1 MKKNKKIFKNRE
13 QGITLIALV
22 ITIIVLLILAGITI
36 SALTGDNGI
45 LAQAAKAKEETEK
58 AKTNEQ
64 TDLAKMED
72 LINESVNGSEV
83 EQVTDTAP
91 GVLERNDTE
100 TNTYTINSIEDLVFF
115 SYDVNNG
122 NTYEG
127 QTIKLGLSLDFDSSK
142 SYVDAY
148 RTDYGKYG
156 YNGALKT
163 LLTSGE
169 GFKPIGTYLNSN
181 TSINDE
187 TNTPFMGTFDG
198 NNHEINGL
206 RIVSSEKGKGLF
218 GLVKGATIKNLGIG
232 NDSTIKVN
240 LVSGSIVG
248 YANEGTTIENCYN
261 NATILESTENSQQ
274 LGGIAGQ
281 LVSSSNITNCF
292 NLANISGGSNLGG
305 IVGNNNNAHISSCYN
320 IGQIT
325 GYGISVGGIA
335 GMSLGN
341 IDSCYNTGVLT
352 GEERVGGIAGQ
363 QYNNDNAKISN
374 SYNVGKINIA
384 HIGSGIIGT
393 LVTGK
398 LENNFYLENI
408 VNGGNGTPFDG
419 STAKT
424 MEEMKNIYTSLGN
437 AFKADS
443 NNINNGYPILS
454 WQ

>member
-187 TNTPFMGTFDG
+187 TNTPFMGNFDG

-206 RIVSSEKGKGLF
+206 RIVSNEKGKGLF
-218 GLVKGATIKNLGIG
+218 GLVKGATIKNLTIG
-232 NDSTIKVN
+232 ENCDINVGVSYGSITGYANTGSTIEGCFNKAKVVSSSTN
-240 LVSGSIVG
+240 VGGLVGTMQDNCLIRNSGNSGSIQ
-248 YANEGTTIENCYN
+248 AN
-261 NATILESTENSQQ
+261 STV
-274 LGGIAGQ
+274 GGILGISNGQ
-281 LVSSSNITNCF
+281 VQIE
-292 NLANISGGSNLGG
+292 
-305 IVGNNNNAHISSCYN
+305 SCYN
-320 IGQIT
+320 IGDVRSDET
-325 GYGISVGGIA
+325 NAGGIV
-335 GMSLGN
+335 GVNNGEVIN
-341 IDSCYNTGVLT
+341 CYNTGNISGVGTNTGGIVGLGT
-352 GEERVGGIAGQ
+352 GESKVENTYSKGNITSSAGGGIVGSLESGA
-363 QYNNDNAKISN
+363 IRN
-374 SYNVGKINIA
+374 SY
-384 HIGSGIIGT
+384 
-393 LVTGK
+393 
-398 LENNFYLENI
+398 YLENTI
-408 VNGGNGTPFDG
+408 NGNNGFIYEGTNAINDNQL
-419 STAKT
+419 KI
-424 MEEMKNIYTSLGN
+424 IYTSLGG
-437 AFKADS
+437 AFKEDG
-443 NNINNGYPILS
+443 NKINNGYPILS

>member
-1 MKKNKKIFKNRE
+1 MKKLEQCFKNNKR
-13 QGITLIALV
+13 GITLIALV
-22 ITIIVLLILAGITI
+22 ITIVVLLILASVSIAT
-36 SALTGDNGI
+36 LTGDNGI
-45 LAQAAKAKEETEK
+45 LKQATRAKEETEK

-64 TDLAKMED
+64 TDLVKMED

-156 YNGALKT
+156 YNGVLKT

-169 GFKPIGTYLNSN
+169 GFKPIGTYLNNN

-248 YANEGTTIENCYN
+248 YANERTTIENCYN

-281 LVSSSNITNCF
+281 LTSSSNITNCF
-292 NLANISGGSNLGG
+292 NLANISGGSGL
-305 IVGNNNNAHISSCYN
+305 
-320 IGQIT
+320 
-325 GYGISVGGIA
+325 GGIA
-335 GMSLGN
+335 GMSSGN

-374 SYNVGKINIA
+374 SYNVGKINNA
-384 HIGSGIIGT
+384 DIGSGIIGA
-393 LVTGK
+393 LATGK

>member
-1 MKKNKKIFKNRE
+1 MRTKESKTRNER
-13 QGITLIALV
+13 GVTLIALV
-22 ITIIVLLILAGITI
+22 VTIIVLLILAGVSI
-36 SALTGDNGI
+36 AMLTGNNGI
-45 LAQAAKAKEETEK
+45 LSQAQNAKKETEESEKEEK
-58 AKTNEQ
+58 L
-64 TDLAKMED
+64 DLLKQED
-72 LINESVNGSEV
+72 LINETLNGVEV
-83 EQVTDTAP
+83 DDVTDEKP
-91 GVLERNDTE
+91 GELEKEDE
-100 TNTYTINSIEDLVFF
+100 NTLVINSIEDLVFF

-156 YNGALKT
+156 YNGVLKT

-169 GFKPIGTYLNSN
+169 GFKPIGTYLNNN

-187 TNTPFMGTFDG
+187 TNTPFMGTFNG

-248 YANEGTTIENCYN
+248 YANEGTTIEKCYN

-274 LGGIAGQ
+274 L
-281 LVSSSNITNCF
+281 
-292 NLANISGGSNLGG
+292 
-305 IVGNNNNAHISSCYN
+305 
-320 IGQIT
+320 
-325 GYGISVGGIA
+325 
-335 GMSLGN
+335 
-341 IDSCYNTGVLT
+341 
-352 GEERVGGIAGQ
+352 GGIAGQ

-393 LVTGK
+393 LLTGK

>member
-1 MKKNKKIFKNRE
+1 MKKLEQCFKNNKR
-13 QGITLIALV
+13 GITLIALV
-22 ITIIVLLILAGITI
+22 ITIVVLLILASVSIAT
-36 SALTGDNGI
+36 LTGDNGI
-45 LAQAAKAKEETEK
+45 LKQATRAKEETEK

-64 TDLAKMED
+64 TDLVKMED

-156 YNGALKT
+156 YNGVLKT

-169 GFKPIGTYLNSN
+169 GFKPIGTYLNNN

-248 YANEGTTIENCYN
+248 YANERTTIENCYN

-281 LVSSSNITNCF
+281 LTSSSNITNCF
-292 NLANISGGSNLGG
+292 NLANISGGGG
-305 IVGNNNNAHISSCYN
+305 L
-320 IGQIT
+320 
-325 GYGISVGGIA
+325 GGIA
-335 GMSLGN
+335 GMSSGN

-374 SYNVGKINIA
+374 SYNVGKINNA
-384 HIGSGIIGT
+384 DMGSGIIGV

>member
-163 LLTSGE
+163 L
-169 GFKPIGTYLNSN
+169 
-181 TSINDE
+181 
-187 TNTPFMGTFDG
+187 
-198 NNHEINGL
+198 
-206 RIVSSEKGKGLF
+206 
-218 GLVKGATIKNLGIG
+218 
-232 NDSTIKVN
+232 
-240 LVSGSIVG
+240 
-248 YANEGTTIENCYN
+248 
-261 NATILESTENSQQ
+261 
-274 LGGIAGQ
+274 
-281 LVSSSNITNCF
+281 
-292 NLANISGGSNLGG
+292 
-305 IVGNNNNAHISSCYN
+305 
-320 IGQIT
+320 
-325 GYGISVGGIA
+325 
-335 GMSLGN
+335 
-341 IDSCYNTGVLT
+341 
-352 GEERVGGIAGQ
+352 
-363 QYNNDNAKISN
+363 
-374 SYNVGKINIA
+374 
-384 HIGSGIIGT
+384 
-393 LVTGK
+393 
-398 LENNFYLENI
+398 
-408 VNGGNGTPFDG
+408 
-419 STAKT
+419 
-424 MEEMKNIYTSLGN
+424 
-437 AFKADS
+437 
-443 NNINNGYPILS
+443 
-454 WQ
+454 

>member
-1 MKKNKKIFKNRE
+1 MKKLEQCFKNNKR
-13 QGITLIALV
+13 GITLIALV
-22 ITIIVLLILAGITI
+22 ITIVVLLILASVSIAT
-36 SALTGDNGI
+36 LTGDNGI
-45 LAQAAKAKEETEK
+45 LKQATRAKEETEK

-64 TDLAKMED
+64 TDLVKMED

-115 SYDVNNG
+115 SYDVNNNR

-156 YNGALKT
+156 YNGVLKT

-169 GFKPIGTYLNSN
+169 GFKPIGTYLNNN

-281 LVSSSNITNCF
+281 LTSSSNITNCF

-305 IVGNNNNAHISSCYN
+305 IAGMSSGNIDSCYN
-320 IGQIT
+320 T
-325 GYGISVGGIA
+325 GVLTGEERGVGGIA
-335 GMSLGN
+335 GMSSGN

-374 SYNVGKINIA
+374 SYNVGKINNA
-384 HIGSGIIGT
+384 DMGSGIIGA